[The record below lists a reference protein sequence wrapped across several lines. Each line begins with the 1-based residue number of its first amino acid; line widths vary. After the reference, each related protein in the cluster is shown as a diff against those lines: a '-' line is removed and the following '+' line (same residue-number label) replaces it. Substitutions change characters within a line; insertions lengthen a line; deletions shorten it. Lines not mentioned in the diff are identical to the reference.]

1 MWNEILNDLWR
12 VYRGRLLGS
21 VFGLFIGAMFL
32 ILGFL
37 QTIFLLICISAGFFI
52 GNKIDKKEDLLDK
65 RTRLNMIRRI
75 SRELVVQSLFQID
88 FSGCSAEEALNA
100 AVEEQ
105 NSKNALKAQNY
116 AQIALNGILN
126 HFKFAGRN

>member
-52 GNKIDKKEDLLDK
+52 GNKIDKKDDLLEWLD
-65 RTRLNMIRRI
+65 RL
-75 SRELVVQSLFQID
+75 LPP
-88 FSGCSAEEALNA
+88 GYH
-100 AVEEQ
+100 
-105 NSKNALKAQNY
+105 K
-116 AQIALNGILN
+116 
-126 HFKFAGRN
+126 

>member
-21 VFGLFIGAMFL
+21 VFGLFIGSMFL

-52 GNKIDKKEDLLDK
+52 GNKIDKKEDLLEWLD
-65 RTRLNMIRRI
+65 RL
-75 SRELVVQSLFQID
+75 LPP
-88 FSGCSAEEALNA
+88 GYH
-100 AVEEQ
+100 
-105 NSKNALKAQNY
+105 K
-116 AQIALNGILN
+116 
-126 HFKFAGRN
+126 

>member
-12 VYRGRLLGS
+12 LYRGRLLGS

-52 GNKIDKKEDLLDK
+52 GNKIDKKEDLLEWLD
-65 RTRLNMIRRI
+65 RL
-75 SRELVVQSLFQID
+75 LPP
-88 FSGCSAEEALNA
+88 GYH
-100 AVEEQ
+100 
-105 NSKNALKAQNY
+105 K
-116 AQIALNGILN
+116 
-126 HFKFAGRN
+126 

>member
-1 MWNEILNDLWR
+1 MWNEILNDLWS

-52 GNKIDKKEDLLDK
+52 GNKIDKKEDLLEWLD
-65 RTRLNMIRRI
+65 RL
-75 SRELVVQSLFQID
+75 LPP
-88 FSGCSAEEALNA
+88 GYH
-100 AVEEQ
+100 
-105 NSKNALKAQNY
+105 K
-116 AQIALNGILN
+116 
-126 HFKFAGRN
+126 

>member
-37 QTIFLLICISAGFFI
+37 QTIFLLVCISAGFFI
-52 GNKIDKKEDLLDK
+52 GNKIDKKEDLLEWLD
-65 RTRLNMIRRI
+65 RL
-75 SRELVVQSLFQID
+75 LPP
-88 FSGCSAEEALNA
+88 GYH
-100 AVEEQ
+100 
-105 NSKNALKAQNY
+105 K
-116 AQIALNGILN
+116 
-126 HFKFAGRN
+126 